1 MKNLKK
7 TSVLT
12 VIIAAVFCFAA
23 CKKDKNDGPGGGS
36 SSYKFADKSYTI
48 SSANEKHIE
57 GDIFLELTST
67 NPGDYL
73 QISFAGVDAIP
84 EGVLTYNPDRNVG
97 YNPQT
102 NFWATG
108 IGLGGDN
115 INISGGSITVSK
127 SGGSTKIV
135 FNLETAN
142 GPITGEY
149 NGKPTVTN

>member
-1 MKNLKK
+1 MKNLKT

-12 VIIAAVFCFAA
+12 VIMAIVFSFAA

-36 SSYKFADKSYTI
+36 SYKFADKTYAITD
-48 SSANEKHIE
+48 ANEKHIE
-57 GDIFLELTST
+57 GDIFLAFTST
-67 NPGDYL
+67 TPGDAL
-73 QISFAGVDAIP
+73 QISFANVNAIP
-84 EGVLTYNPDRNVG
+84 EGTLTYNPDRNVG

-108 IGLGGDN
+108 IVLEGNN
-115 INISGGSITVSK
+115 IDISGGTITVSK

-149 NGKPTVTN
+149 NGITRITN